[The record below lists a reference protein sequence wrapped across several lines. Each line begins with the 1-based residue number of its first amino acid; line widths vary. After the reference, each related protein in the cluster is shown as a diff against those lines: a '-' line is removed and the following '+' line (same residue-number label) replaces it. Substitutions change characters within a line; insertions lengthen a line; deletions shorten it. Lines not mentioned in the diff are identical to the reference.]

1 MKKIASIVTMLL
13 VFVSL
18 TLTAFAQTQ
27 DDTSAAAPAPTQA
40 VTEAVPSLQDNAN
53 PLSKAQ
59 KAVLEE
65 KIEALE
71 MEESANFNPDESN
84 SEVQQ

>member
-1 MKKIASIVTMLL
+1 MKKIASIITMLL

-27 DDTSAAAPAPTQA
+27 DDTSAAAPAPAQA

-53 PLSKAQ
+53 LLSKAQ
-59 KAVLEE
+59 KAVLDE
-65 KIEALE
+65 KI
-71 MEESANFNPDESN
+71 
-84 SEVQQ
+84 